1 MKDQLNSSTK
11 LINMQLA
18 VRENVIERDDIT
30 IREFLVYQQT
40 QSSGEF
46 GGTSV
51 CYKNSHNLSALTEE
65 SNEHLLSRMMLH
77 FHHVC
82 MRAREVHVQQNFPGF
97 EVDDVSVNTAMPIN
111 VNAITRVVFSEFSF
125 YPYQKRGPL
134 TFDELHVFCEKL
146 VEAACEYPVNMHM
159 CISSVPVC
167 DANNDVFN
175 VAVYLQC
182 GSKVRINVFAKA
194 VPDEVDPIYD
204 DTRNACYATFNH
216 PDEYINKIN
225 STADDLVN
233 KLIIGDP
240 KAIRI
245 AVDGLLDAIGSTPDF
260 LLDKRNEIDRNVV
273 NIKRSCEKIIDNI
286 ANREIYKHFNV
297 RSVCFNLINAVS
309 KFVLKVEKT
318 SKKRYDEFKNWLKAT
333 PMQQASAAYHDH
345 SGRVIYRGGLVEC
358 VTAGGVDFVTA
369 IDICFDYCFDVAA
382 KLYQRYLENC
392 LRDNKVIT
400 PYLSYIVTSNTIQL
414 ESFKHFC
421 GTVVHCDAY
430 FSSILHNTT
439 ESKSLAPA
447 RREKLAET
455 AFGSSATME
464 VYHPYILGESSNELR
479 GRVEYYNKMIQER
492 RALMLRMRRASN
504 FASLSQF
511 DEQDTYSSVHLM
523 EPNETVKHVLV
534 LLLPEIKQK
543 INDVQH
549 PFAGEDFVAA
559 LDKIKDLNMIVLGNT
574 LLQWS
579 ITNAIEAVFEV
590 MYRRAD
596 VDLLIANAHGYTA
609 FDLAVM
615 YNRIDIATQLYG
627 VLIERSEQ
635 VISSPQLSSASKELK
650 AALLSAAIAAERVF
664 DIKYFLSNGADLF
677 LMSNYTRP
685 IDMLAKHYSDSV
697 FELIY
702 HHVKLSNKLN
712 IFSTVTLFNLNKRAS
727 VLLIELCC
735 RDRLD
740 HEVDFII
747 KMKPDLYLSTS
758 DIKRLH
764 QLIDLNSGSELS
776 HIIKTHLIDLGYQ
789 YHDIDELIEK
799 EQVKHLAS
807 LTPFK
812 S

>member
-18 VRENVIERDDIT
+18 IRENVINRDDIT
-30 IREFLVYQQT
+30 IREFLVYQQAL
-40 QSSGEF
+40 SSGEF
-46 GGTSV
+46 GGTSA
-51 CYKNSHNLSALTEE
+51 CYKNSHNLSELAEE
-65 SNEHLLSRMMLH
+65 SSEHLLSRMILH

-97 EVDDVSVNTAMPIN
+97 AVDDVSVNTEMPIN

-134 TFDELHVFCEKL
+134 TFDELHKFCEKF
-146 VEAACEYPVNMHM
+146 VEAASEYPINMHM
-159 CISSVPVC
+159 CISSMPVC

-225 STADDLVN
+225 SSTADLVN
-233 KLIIGDP
+233 KLIIGDL

-245 AVDGLLDAIGSTPDF
+245 AVDGLLAAIGSTPDF

-273 NIKRSCEKIIDNI
+273 NIKRSCEKIIDYI
-286 ANREIYKHFNV
+286 ANREAYTRFNV
-297 RSVCFNLINAVS
+297 RSVCFNLINSVS
-309 KFVLKVEKT
+309 RFVLEVEKK
-318 SKKRYDEFKNWLKAT
+318 SKKRHDEFKNWMKAA

-392 LRDNKVIT
+392 LRDNRLIT

-421 GTVVHCDAY
+421 GTIVHCDAY
-430 FSSILHNTT
+430 FSSILYNTT

-447 RREKLAET
+447 KREKLAET
-455 AFGSSATME
+455 AFGSSATIE
-464 VYHPYILGESSNELR
+464 VYPPYILRESSNELR
-479 GRVEYYNKMIQER
+479 GRVEYYNKMIRER
-492 RALMLRMRRASN
+492 RAHTLEMRSSPH
-504 FASLSQF
+504 FASLSQS
-511 DEQDTYSSVHLM
+511 EVQETHSTVHLM
-523 EPNETVKHVLV
+523 RPNKAIKHLLV

-543 INDVQH
+543 FDDVQH
-549 PFAGEDFVAA
+549 PFAGEDFIAA
-559 LDKIKDLNMIVLGNT
+559 LDKIKDLNMMVLGNS

-579 ITNAIEAVFEV
+579 ITNDIEAVFEI
-590 MYRRAD
+590 MYRRKD
-596 VDLLIANAHGYTA
+596 VNLQIKNIHGYTA

-615 YNRIDIATQLYG
+615 YNRIEIATQLYG
-627 VLIERSEQ
+627 VLIEGSEHA
-635 VISSPQLSSASKELK
+635 ITSSQLSSASKELK
-650 AALLSAAIAAERVF
+650 AVLLTAAIAAEREF
-664 DIKYFLSNGADLF
+664 DIKYFLGIGADLF

-685 IDMLAKHYSDSV
+685 MDMLAKHYSDSA
-697 FELIY
+697 FEIIY

-712 IFSTVTLFNLNKRAS
+712 LFSTVTLFNLNKRAS

-789 YHDIDELIEK
+789 YHDIDELVEK

-807 LTPFK
+807 FSPFK